1 MKKKS
6 LKKKY
11 QKFVTIMSIVG
22 VVLTLC
28 KVGEVV
34 SPYKRWVNKQVK
46 SLCIDGL
53 RYRWGW

>member
-1 MKKKS
+1 MRNKS

-28 KVGEVV
+28 KVGEVT
-34 SPYKRWVNKQVK
+34 PWYKRLVQRRNE
-46 SLCIDGL
+46 
-53 RYRWGW
+53 